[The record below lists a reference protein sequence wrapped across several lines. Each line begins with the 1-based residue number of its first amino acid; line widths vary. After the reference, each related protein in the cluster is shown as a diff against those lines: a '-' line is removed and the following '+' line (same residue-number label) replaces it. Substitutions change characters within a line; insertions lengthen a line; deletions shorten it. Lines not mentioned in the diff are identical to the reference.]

1 VQKALIERAAR
12 LTLYIEL
19 MDAEALVVG
28 TMSER
33 NSRQYLAWVN
43 ALRLCLREIG
53 LDEAKPE
60 MRQSRSHRLPPQEG
74 GLVVKPLVS
83 MRAALGD
90 DDLLGKA
97 LPGPSWS
104 SWRTL
109 LIAAMGEP
117 LLDGERAVF
126 AELTGGREREP
137 GEPAEEVHAITG
149 RRSGKTRAAATT
161 ATYLATLCDHSD
173 QLAPGERAGAA
184 AVERDDLAGDAAFNL
199 IRGIFAARL
208 RWLR

>member
-1 VQKALIERAAR
+1 MIERAAR

-28 TMSER
+28 TMTER

-43 ALRLCLREIG
+43 ALRLCLRELG
-53 LDEAKPE
+53 VREAASDKRP
-60 MRQSRSHRLPPQEG
+60 SPRSHRLAPQG

-117 LLDGERAVF
+117 LLDDERA
-126 AELTGGREREP
+126 A
-137 GEPAEEVHAITG
+137 
-149 RRSGKTRAAATT
+149 
-161 ATYLATLCDHSD
+161 LA
-173 QLAPGERAGAA
+173 
-184 AVERDDLAGDAAFNL
+184 
-199 IRGIFAARL
+199 
-208 RWLR
+208 